1 LYFQNATECTIL
13 PPSEKQFSEGRPLPL
28 LVSRGLACMQCFL
41 FADDFIGAMAH
52 VHDVFFKFDKHL
64 KSKSN
69 RKNNTDEP
77 ETERY
82 LSRQGKQIVPNF

>member
-41 FADDFIGAMAH
+41 FADDFIGAKNKADIPDGNEYIIRKWLVLKLH
-52 VHDVFFKFDKHL
+52 GSGHL
-64 KSKSN
+64 PNHTTSK
-69 RKNNTDEP
+69 
-77 ETERY
+77 
-82 LSRQGKQIVPNF
+82 